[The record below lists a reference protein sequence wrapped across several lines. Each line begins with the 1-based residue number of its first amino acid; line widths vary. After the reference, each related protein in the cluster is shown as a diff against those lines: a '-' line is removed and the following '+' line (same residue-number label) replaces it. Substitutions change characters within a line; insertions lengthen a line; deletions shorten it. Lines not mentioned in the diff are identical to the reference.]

1 MKRANTF
8 GLYPDDD
15 SAVVALVDP
24 DRSLSTLFADVLQM
38 AVDSG
43 VELVWADSAQLAG
56 TWSVMRWGSAQGL
69 VEQIRSGD
77 SDVKTVYG
85 LGGALSHRTDPRCIL
100 DMREESGGVVATWS
114 AAGTP
119 LDSTDEAIQ
128 EERWTQVVSGLRRAA
143 DVVDPLYGAITFLFG
158 LPAGRDEL
166 ADPSF
171 NDGITTWFL
180 SNRLS

>member
-1 MKRANTF
+1 
-8 GLYPDDD
+8 
-15 SAVVALVDP
+15 
-24 DRSLSTLFADVLQM
+24 
-38 AVDSG
+38 
-43 VELVWADSAQLAG
+43 
-56 TWSVMRWGSAQGL
+56 
-69 VEQIRSGD
+69 
-77 SDVKTVYG
+77 
-85 LGGALSHRTDPRCIL
+85 
-100 DMREESGGVVATWS
+100 MREESGGVVATWS

-180 SNRLS
+180 SNRLSPNRDLFDAVVSAGGLVEQLESGILVTSLRNWSDISRHDDSRHDEWLTSRARIHQLARDAVLAGI